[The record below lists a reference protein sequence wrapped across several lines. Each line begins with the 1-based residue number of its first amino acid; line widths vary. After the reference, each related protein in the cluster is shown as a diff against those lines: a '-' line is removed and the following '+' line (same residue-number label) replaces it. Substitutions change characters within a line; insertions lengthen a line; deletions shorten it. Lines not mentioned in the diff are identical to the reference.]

1 LVGHCLEKAESERRK
16 NRKAESENGET
27 LCLGAF
33 FTISPNRYENGKE
46 FSDFRQDFLAT
57 KGFEVFGLRD
67 KLEPKFRFRSFLCR
81 NTHLVD
87 EIVFGFRA
95 VGFPVIRSYR
105 CPRSQQLAPNDIP
118 CPAGRQTL
126 NQINQIQSKL
136 LRPNLKLSPCHKFS
150 FLDFNFPPLRFYSVS
165 AFLLFC
171 PSAFPQ
177 FPLFP
182 SFFEVFIF
190 VDRC

>member
-1 LVGHCLEKAESERRK
+1 MQLKTRAQII
-16 NRKAESENGET
+16 
-27 LCLGAF
+27 GAASVKLAVIF
-33 FTISPNRYENGKE
+33 RNQDINIMHTIIS
-46 FSDFRQDFLAT
+46 QA
-57 KGFEVFGLRD
+57 
-67 KLEPKFRFRSFLCR
+67 
-81 NTHLVD
+81 
-87 EIVFGFRA
+87 A
-95 VGFPVIRSYR
+95 VRSYR

-150 FLDFNFPPLRFYSVS
+150 FSDFNFPPS
-165 AFLLFC
+165 AFIQFPLFYFFRLC
-171 PSAFPQ
+171 AFLKFSLSSFPQ

-190 VDRC
+190 VHRCKFLHSDSV